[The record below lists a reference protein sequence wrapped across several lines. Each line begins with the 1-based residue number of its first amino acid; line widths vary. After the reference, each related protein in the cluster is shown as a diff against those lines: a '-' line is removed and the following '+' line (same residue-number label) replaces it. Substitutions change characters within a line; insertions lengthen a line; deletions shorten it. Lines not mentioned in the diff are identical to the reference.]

1 MNQAKAVKITVKTPD
16 DVRKQLEAW
25 AAFNVSSLTA
35 EMIRSVR
42 FRARAERERQEKAVQ
57 S

>member
-25 AAFNVSSLTA
+25 AAFNVSSMTA

-42 FRARAERERQEKAVQ
+42 FRAEREQQEKAEG
-57 S
+57 